1 MATRYNPYALDP
13 ALSAGIGNLT
23 RALIGSASDDAA
35 IARGQASMAQA
46 GASNALAR
54 LRNQQTKTEA
64 ANTALSEAF
73 NLNKDAILSDPLA
86 VNKLAGLVLPMS
98 EYVEK
103 DVAFDDPLISKGQG
117 VSPGMATAIMGDI
130 GEKIPYKGQAP
141 INYSPEALKGIVG
154 TMFGSEPS
162 NMNQATSGFKNI
174 QDMTRSKLIE
184 NLLLNS
190 DQTNDRIARI
200 LQGKSLGQFFDMGSA
215 KEFAEITAQTKRDV
229 QTIKSDASIL
239 ENREKMDNNI
249 TLKTMEER
257 GLGERQKSQLLSE
270 ELIENN
276 KLQHDTKMKVLDR
289 ALEKEI
295 ETLKIETK
303 DKTDRIIAENKLK
316 LDQAQGE
323 DKIALRREMLKLRE
337 ENRMKIEQMKNAT
350 VKWKFKNQPITT
362 TFDQVHIIGE
372 ELAREKNIPKQTE
385 GRYKGL
391 YIIDGGTDPNSII
404 VKVNEGQ
411 TVSMGKKLA
420 EELGVRQDPTTGRYV
435 LKGVK
440 SGTSATKEA
449 DENRKFNEQF
459 EDDMIIFTTEGQLP
473 SPKVL
478 SWMRSDFKQRID
490 NLRKS
495 NPELS
500 FSQAYQQ
507 VGQTLFTDTT
517 NFGASMFKDGENVP
531 NYILDRAIALNNSN
545 KFTASKQ
552 EQFENMLKNTFGY
565 SEDIVEQIIQ
575 YIAESE

>member
-1 MATRYNPYALDP
+1 
-13 ALSAGIGNLT
+13 
-23 RALIGSASDDAA
+23 
-35 IARGQASMAQA
+35 
-46 GASNALAR
+46 
-54 LRNQQTKTEA
+54 
-64 ANTALSEAF
+64 
-73 NLNKDAILSDPLA
+73 
-86 VNKLAGLVLPMS
+86 
-98 EYVEK
+98 
-103 DVAFDDPLISKGQG
+103 
-117 VSPGMATAIMGDI
+117 
-130 GEKIPYKGQAP
+130 
-141 INYSPEALKGIVG
+141 
-154 TMFGSEPS
+154 
-162 NMNQATSGFKNI
+162 
-174 QDMTRSKLIE
+174 
-184 NLLLNS
+184 
-190 DQTNDRIARI
+190 
-200 LQGKSLGQFFDMGSA
+200 MGSA

-420 EELGVRQDPTTGRYV
+420 EELGVRQDPV
-435 LKGVK
+435 
-440 SGTSATKEA
+440 
-449 DENRKFNEQF
+449 
-459 EDDMIIFTTEGQLP
+459 DMF
-473 SPKVL
+473 
-478 SWMRSDFKQRID
+478 
-490 NLRKS
+490 
-495 NPELS
+495 
-500 FSQAYQQ
+500 
-507 VGQTLFTDTT
+507 
-517 NFGASMFKDGENVP
+517 
-531 NYILDRAIALNNSN
+531 
-545 KFTASKQ
+545 
-552 EQFENMLKNTFGY
+552 
-565 SEDIVEQIIQ
+565 
-575 YIAESE
+575 